1 MAATAPPP
9 EVVVWHDVECGAYA
23 ADLPLWRELA
33 GAADGPVLDVGAGTG
48 RVALDLARRGH
59 RVTAL
64 DRDPVLL
71 AELRRR
77 AGDLPVETVEADARE
92 LDLDKRFALIV
103 VPMQTVQILGGADG
117 RAAFLA
123 AARRHLDDGGTLAAT
138 LTAPLTPFAPDG
150 LAPLP
155 LPDVAQHG
163 DWAFFSQ
170 PVAARVAPDG
180 ATTIERVR
188 TCVGPAGERREQRD
202 VIHLDP
208 LDPAGLI
215 AEARALGYEALPPRT
230 VAPTEEHVGS
240 TVVLLRP
247 D

>member
-9 EVVVWHDVECGAYA
+9 EAVVWHDVECGAYA

-33 GAADGPVLDVGAGTG
+33 EAAGGPVLDVGAGTG

-59 RVTAL
+59 GVTAL
-64 DRDPVLL
+64 DRDGVLL
-71 AELRRR
+71 GELRLR
-77 AGDLPVETVEADARE
+77 AGDLPVETVLSDARE
-92 LDLDKRFALIV
+92 LDLGKRFALIV
-103 VPMQTVQILGGADG
+103 VPMQTVQILGGFGG

-123 AARRHLDDGGTLAAT
+123 AARRHLDDGGTLAAS
-138 LTAPLTPFAPDG
+138 LTAPLTPFDPDG
-150 LAPLP
+150 SVPLP
-155 LPDVAQHG
+155 LPDVAQYG

-170 PVAARVAPDG
+170 PVAVRAAPDG

-188 TCVGPAGERREQRD
+188 TRVGPAGHRREQHD

-215 AEARALGYEALPPRT
+215 TEARALGYEALPPRT
-230 VAPTEEHVGS
+230 VAPTDEHVGS
-240 TVVLLRP
+240 TVVLLRAP
-247 D
+247 